1 MKFIPYEDVPI
12 RLSNGSQTEYL
23 LAESAN
29 LSVNQPTETVRQL
42 NDNLIQICRLQESNS
57 TSTELSYTSFTLFP
71 DRTYSAVLGPTN
83 GPPKPLASSIHKIPK
98 DTPIIFPNN
107 KKLFFKHDVFPD
119 GHNYVV
125 ELYCKDNTSLP
136 ETSIQN
142 GYIDP
147 IFKSIPTG
155 PAFGSLDVNF
165 YFNSSNLNSFFNLT
179 GMFNVNDHPPI
190 NERNVHGNLGDFSF
204 SRAYLN
210 NLSFSLAPN
219 SLSQATA
226 NFDIYG
232 QIDHDTSLTESYF
245 SDAQFHYRNHKSIAH
260 GQNSKIVGTTEF
272 DMEHPISCS
281 YSISSNRSA
290 TFQVPDSSNIDSE
303 RNLMNIPKRV
313 SNTNTV
319 INVSIEGEHLDPSII
334 SEENGSQHANLKILL
349 KDLEYDNFS
358 DNSDGLIQTFSCF
371 GPITSKSLSVDSQ
384 GYLVGSMSASQ
395 TLR

>member
-12 RLSNGSQTEYL
+12 RLSNGSQQEFL
-23 LAESAN
+23 FAESAN
-29 LSVNQPTETVRQL
+29 LSVQQPTETARQL
-42 NDNLIQICRLQESNS
+42 NDNLIQICSLQESDP
-57 TSTELSYTSFTLFP
+57 TSTKLSYTRFTLNP
-71 DRTYSAVLGPTN
+71 GKTYSAVLGPTN
-83 GPPKPLASSIHKIPK
+83 GPPKPLPSSIYKIPK
-98 DTPIIFPNN
+98 DTPIVFPNH
-107 KKLFFKHDVFPD
+107 KRLFFKHDVFPD

-125 ELYCKDNTSLP
+125 ELYCNSDTSIP
-136 ETSIQN
+136 ESSIQN

-155 PAFGSLDVNF
+155 PAVGSLDVNF
-165 YFNSSNLNSFFNLT
+165 YFNSFNLNRFFNLT
-179 GMFNVNDHPPI
+179 GLFNVSDHPPI
-190 NERNVHGNLGDFSF
+190 NERHVHGNLGDFSF
-204 SRAYLN
+204 DRAYLN

-219 SLSQATA
+219 SISQATA

-245 SDAQFHYRNHKSIAH
+245 SRAQFDYMRNKSIAH
-260 GQNSKIVGTTEF
+260 GQNSKIIGTTEF

-290 TFQVPDSSNIDSE
+290 TFQVPESSNIDSQ
-303 RNLMNIPKRV
+303 RNLMNVPKRV

-319 INVSIEGEHLDPSII
+319 INVKIEGEHLDPSII
-334 SEENGSQHANLKILL
+334 SEENGSEYANLKILL